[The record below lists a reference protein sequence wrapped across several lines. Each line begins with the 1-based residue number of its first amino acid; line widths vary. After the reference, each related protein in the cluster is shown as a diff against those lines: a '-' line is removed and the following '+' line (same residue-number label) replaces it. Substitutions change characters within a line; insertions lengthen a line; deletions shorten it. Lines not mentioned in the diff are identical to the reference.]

1 MFIHYNN
8 ITNRVTGF
16 TNFINPIP
24 EVWNEPTIEI
34 DSFEFLQEP
43 SEYEIQNGVPVH
55 VGKSQETIFE
65 EFNLLVDEWKTQ
77 REELVNNIEVLH
89 DGVIYQGDETSQDR
103 MSRAINALPDD
114 VITLDWIAKDN
125 TVHALTRMDFKAMLL
140 NAGLQQ
146 STIWN
151 DGRPT
156 LGT

>member
-55 VGKSQETIFE
+55 VGKSQEQLDEEQLTKIKAVENSVQEHLDAGAKLKGYESILSACSYAGYTNPYELEGKSFIAWRGAVWAYCYQELEKVQLGTRAEPTIE
-65 EFNLLVDEWKTQ
+65 EFLLELPIY
-77 REELVNNIEVLH
+77 EE
-89 DGVIYQGDETSQDR
+89 
-103 MSRAINALPDD
+103 
-114 VITLDWIAKDN
+114 ITL
-125 TVHALTRMDFKAMLL
+125 
-140 NAGLQQ
+140 
-146 STIWN
+146 
-151 DGRPT
+151 
-156 LGT
+156 